1 MKPTGGTAS
10 RENAASTTTPP
21 PRAKAGLLTTRAR
34 VISLAVISVLVIGGA
49 AAYFAYAR
57 SSADAQMANAPAVA
71 QTSDLQ
77 ALLDQDHVVFRST
90 ALGDS
95 YGKLAVVSLAD
106 PSGNRAVLDSS
117 CERVYA
123 TAVNGVCITADRG
136 IVPKYGITELNGT
149 LAPQN
154 SSDLTGL
161 PSRARISPDGSLIST
176 TTFVTGHSYAESTFS
191 TATVL
196 RRDTGEEIGN
206 LEDFTATV
214 DGQPFTA
221 VDRNFWGVTFVD
233 DDTFYVTGAS
243 TSMGKTWLMKGSIAE
258 RTLTSIRT
266 DAECPSVSPD
276 RTRVAYKTR
285 EGALAPGQWR
295 IAVYDL
301 ASGVQTILPGDRSV
315 DDQVEWLNNATV
327 LYALPR
333 EGTEATTTD
342 IWQVSADGT
351 GSPQVFIPQASSPAV
366 VLP

>member
-1 MKPTGGTAS
+1 M
-10 RENAASTTTPP
+10 
-21 PRAKAGLLTTRAR
+21 TTRLR
-34 VISLAVISVLVIGGA
+34 LVSLTVICVLAIGGA
-49 AAYFAYAR
+49 LTYFAYAR

-90 ALGDS
+90 ALGES
-95 YGKLAVVSLAD
+95 YGKLSVVSLAD
-106 PSGNRAVLDSS
+106 PTGDRAVLDSS

-123 TAVNGVCITADRG
+123 TAVNGVCITAERG
-136 IVPKYGITELNGT
+136 IVPTYGITELNAV

-154 SSDLTGL
+154 TSDLTGL

-176 TTFVTGHSYAESTFS
+176 TTFVTGHSYAQSTFS

-206 LEDFTATV
+206 LEDFTAAV

-221 VDRNFWGVTFVD
+221 VDRNYWGVTFVD
-233 DDTFYVTGAS
+233 DDTFYATGAS
-243 TSMGKTWLMKGSIAE
+243 SSMGKTWLMKGSISA
-258 RTLTSIRT
+258 RAMTSIRT
-266 DAECPSVSPD
+266 DAECPSISPD

-285 EGALAPGQWR
+285 QGNPAPDQWR

-301 ASGVQTILPGDRSV
+301 ATGAETVLPGDRSV
-315 DDQVEWLNNATV
+315 DDQVEWLDNSTV

-342 IWQVSADGT
+342 IWQVPADGT
-351 GSPQVFIPQASSPAV
+351 GAPAVLIPQASSPAV
-366 VLP
+366 VRS